1 MTELARPAARETA
14 PLGYSDVLKTQAQ
27 QRGELRRMRTIATM
41 LLVLMSAIYL
51 GMRHAPAT
59 WAWAPYL
66 GAFAEAGMVGACA
79 DWFAIVAL
87 FRRPLGLPIPHT
99 AVVLENKRRIGAA
112 LGRFITNNFLAP
124 RVAMARLSS
133 VDAVGLAARWLEDE
147 RNARAIADGAGRL
160 VPYAL
165 DLVPKAAFDEWVG
178 MVARRGVEA
187 VPAAP
192 LASRALS
199 ILWAQGAAQT
209 LLDQGLDFVER
220 TLERNKAT
228 IVTHVSQRSSR
239 WIPKW
244 IDDMIAA
251 KVLNGLAGTLKE
263 MREPDH
269 PWREQ
274 ANALIEKLIDDLA
287 HDPEMRAQGEALK
300 QEILASPVF
309 AEQARELWEELEA
322 SLRDDLPRH
331 AEAIAA
337 WAVASLGALGR
348 WLEEDKARR
357 ARINRSLR
365 LFVLRAVLPRRAEIG
380 AYIAEVV
387 DNWDAATLV
396 SRLELQVGKDLQ
408 YIRINGTLVGGL
420 VGLLIFTLSRAFGG

>member
-1 MTELARPAARETA
+1 MTEVARRAAQEA
-14 PLGYSDVLKTQAQ
+14 PPLGYSELLKTQAE
-27 QRGELRRMRTIATM
+27 RRAELRRMRTIATM

-51 GMRHAPAT
+51 ATRHAPAT
-59 WAWAPYL
+59 WVWAPYL

-99 AVVLENKRRIGAA
+99 AVVLENKKRIGAA
-112 LGRFITNNFLAP
+112 LGRFITNNFLSP

-133 VDAVGLAARWLEDE
+133 VDAVGLGARWLEDE
-147 RNARAIADGAGRL
+147 RNARAVAEGAGRL
-160 VPYAL
+160 IAYAL

-178 MVARRGVEA
+178 MAARRGVEA

-192 LASRALS
+192 LASRGLS
-199 ILWAQGAAQT
+199 ILWAQGAGQT
-209 LLDQGLDFVER
+209 LLDQGLDFVEA

-228 IVTHVSQRSSR
+228 IARHVAQKSWR

-244 IDDMIAA
+244 VDDMIAA

-274 ANALIEKLIDDLA
+274 ANALIEKLINDLA

-300 QEILASPVF
+300 REILANPVF
-309 AEQARELWEELEA
+309 AEQTRALWEELET

-331 AEAIAA
+331 AEALAA
-337 WAVASLGALGR
+337 WGVASLGALGR

-387 DNWDAATLV
+387 DHWDAATLV

-420 VGLLIFTLSRAFGG
+420 VGLLIFTLSRAIGG